1 MNIDEK
7 DRPPAVWGEII
18 AAQHKLFESPTIE
31 AAGLYKRLVET
42 TKSNPPYHIQPLLQQ
57 LDELKRQLNKPI
69 AELRILDHG
78 CGGGNTITYLAALGY
93 NNLFGVDVGGP
104 LLEVDRALRMLTAS
118 SSPRVQIYDGSNL
131 PFPDGSFDFIFSQQV
146 IEHLEGSVIEAYVR
160 EEERVLLNGGR
171 AYHQIPHRWTPW
183 ESHTKTW
190 CIHYFPRAIRHRVYG
205 MLGLDADY
213 IELMLHLRSP
223 LYFRRLFGKYFGSV
237 KHETLRRLLLQPE
250 AAYYDGNIRLRNL
263 VSVVARLPIV
273 GTALAYLVMS
283 DLVAH
288 K

>member
-1 MNIDEK
+1 M
-7 DRPPAVWGEII
+7 
-18 AAQHKLFESPTIE
+18 
-31 AAGLYKRLVET
+31 
-42 TKSNPPYHIQPLLQQ
+42 
-57 LDELKRQLNKPI
+57 
-69 AELRILDHG
+69 
-78 CGGGNTITYLAALGY
+78 
-93 NNLFGVDVGGP
+93 
-104 LLEVDRALRMLTAS
+104 LEVDRALRMLTAS
-118 SSPRVQIYDGSNL
+118 SSPRVQTYDGSNL

-190 CIHYFPRAIRHRVYG
+190 CVHYFPRAIRHRVYG

-223 LYFRRLFGKYFGSV
+223 LYFGRLFGKYFGSV
-237 KHETLRRLLLQPE
+237 KNETLRRLLLQPE